1 MRQWSA
7 IPDSQ
12 LGAGRRSLSFSVE
25 TVSLILPHSYDIVLE
40 ATARAEGRAQGR
52 KLITCK
58 FSAKTREPGG
68 EGTGETRAGGLW
80 TNEPYYVPS
89 GKLLRSSCRP
99 YHHTGEG
106 RYPLFQR
113 MRLTTW
119 TPACPTETASPRVR
133 PQGVALGSARGR
145 LRAEGPR
152 GDNKQQRLQPEMD
165 FAADPLQIAYCGIF
179 DAIIDCSCG
188 KLKTCPI
195 RGQAR
200 DRAHR

>member
-1 MRQWSA
+1 MRLWSA
-7 IPDSQ
+7 VPDSQ

-68 EGTGETRAGGLW
+68 GGTGETRAGGLW
-80 TNEPYYVPS
+80 TNVVAVFVSALPSYRRRPVSTVPAHEVDCLDP
-89 GKLLRSSCRP
+89 GLPHGNCVP
-99 YHHTGEG
+99 
-106 RYPLFQR
+106 
-113 MRLTTW
+113 
-119 TPACPTETASPRVR
+119 PRVR

-152 GDNKQQRLQPEMD
+152 GDNKVT
-165 FAADPLQIAYCGIF
+165 
-179 DAIIDCSCG
+179 
-188 KLKTCPI
+188 KTTT
-195 RGQAR
+195 
-200 DRAHR
+200 